1 MNAEMTFDYYY
12 GTEAEQF
19 SFFRVPRLLFKD
31 GRFKKLSCEAKL
43 LYGLMLDR
51 LSLSQRNGWL
61 DESGRVY
68 IIYRLDHILIDIGC
82 GKDKAVKILAE
93 LDGEKGIGLIE
104 RKRQGQ
110 GKPTIIYVKNFA
122 AADGGSKD
130 RDPQENC
137 GSPDFG
143 KTEVWERGTVENQ
156 EDGTINFP
164 ESGISEA
171 RDSENQESRLLENRI
186 QDFGE
191 SDASYTDYNQT
202 EENETNPIHPSMRD
216 FHIPEGIGDD
226 FDGMKDETDISHSSQ
241 NRIVVT
247 MAPGYGGF
255 VDENGEIDREALD
268 SMRRKAQESL
278 LVPLSGGGE
287 GVAYGREPC
296 TELANPRESPYRA
309 LIRKNVAYDR
319 HMSENP
325 YDDLF
330 HDFYD
335 LACQVVEADHK
346 GPVRVNG
353 MDVPAEVVKSQLL
366 KIREEHME
374 YAVSSYNEN
383 PFREKVRNVR
393 AYMLTVL
400 FNAVGMFN
408 AHMR

>member
-1 MNAEMTFDYYY
+1 M
-12 GTEAEQF
+12 
-19 SFFRVPRLLFKD
+19 
-31 GRFKKLSCEAKL
+31 
-43 LYGLMLDR
+43 DR

-68 IIYRLDHILIDIGC
+68 IIYKLDHILIDIGC

-122 AADGGSKD
+122 TADGDSKD
-130 RDPQENC
+130 QNPRENA
-137 GSPDFG
+137 GTPDFG
-143 KTEVWERGTVENQ
+143 KTEVWERGTVENKEKDPQ
-156 EDGTINFP
+156 ILP
-164 ESGISEA
+164 EVGNPEPLDAENREA
-171 RDSENQESRLLENRI
+171 RLRENRL

-191 SDASYTDYNQT
+191 SDANYTDYNQT
-202 EENETNPIHPSMRD
+202 EGSGTNPIHPSMKGSK
-216 FHIPEGIGDD
+216 FPEGDRGN
-226 FDGMKDETDISHSSQ
+226 FDGRTGGTDRNHPSQ
-241 NRIVVT
+241 KPIKIT
-247 MAPGYGGF
+247 MAPGYGGL
-255 VDENGEIDREALD
+255 VDGNGEIDRKALD
-268 SMRRKAQESL
+268 VAGRKSMPTT
-278 LVPLSGGGE
+278 LVLKPK
-287 GVAYGREPC
+287 
-296 TELANPRESPYRA
+296 ESPYRA
-309 LIRKNVAYDR
+309 LIRENIGYDR

-346 GPVRVNG
+346 GPVRVNS

-366 KIREEHME
+366 KIKEEHME

-400 FNAVGMFN
+400 FNAVGTFN
-408 AHMR
+408 AHMRQWVNHDMYGGGWEEKGIRGAAAYG